1 MNNSNLSYES
11 SSSNVQILEEEDDE
25 FYEPTDDE
33 IIEYAE
39 YLGMDIEEDSDLLW
53 IAREGL
59 KCKLPNDWKACK
71 TTVGDIFYYN
81 FETQESQWEHPR
93 DEEWKILYAKEQE
106 NKLKK
111 ASGNVGGRSINNNN
125 NNNQNNSNNKQKPPT
140 NDRGSKSK
148 LQPLNKDN
156 KNNVNSVQS
165 LNSMENMDLD
175 SNSKSNSLKRLDMH
189 EESNQGSRNSNLSEA
204 SNTGSVSKTGSK
216 SDLIENN
223 SSKDINR
230 MAADGHGDNYVKD

>member
-111 ASGNVGGRSINNNN
+111 IKGNDGGRSINN

>member
-1 MNNSNLSYES
+1 M
-11 SSSNVQILEEEDDE
+11 
-25 FYEPTDDE
+25 
-33 IIEYAE
+33 
-39 YLGMDIEEDSDLLW
+39 
-53 IAREGL
+53 
-59 KCKLPNDWKACK
+59 
-71 TTVGDIFYYN
+71 
-81 FETQESQWEHPR
+81 
-93 DEEWKILYAKEQE
+93 
-106 NKLKK
+106 KK

-125 NNNQNNSNNKQKPPT
+125 NSSNKQKPPT

-189 EESNQGSRNSNLSEA
+189 EESNQGSRNSNNQGSRNSNQSEA